1 MFFYSIILIM
11 LGKRRDHGLRNIF
24 SVGFLD
30 NGSKHETCFLSLVT
44 LRGTSARLILYLL
57 VPQMKYVK
65 ERWSNATILQFP
77 HVRSQR
83 LSEKRK
89 PSLCLPRLTL
99 YNLALIV
106 TEWAVIANAA
116 NLIKLSFP
124 KYVSLIYSNTFP

>member
-1 MFFYSIILIM
+1 M

-65 ERWSNATILQFP
+65 ER
-77 HVRSQR
+77 
-83 LSEKRK
+83 
-89 PSLCLPRLTL
+89 
-99 YNLALIV
+99 
-106 TEWAVIANAA
+106 
-116 NLIKLSFP
+116 
-124 KYVSLIYSNTFP
+124 